1 MLTNVYFG
9 FFYIILYFTA
19 VCNFT
24 QEQYRDI
31 FGYEQ
36 IQLIGYVE
44 KDGNIGITQE
54 NERVIIGSTIEE
66 GIVVFVGCS
75 NW

>member
-1 MLTNVYFG
+1 M
-9 FFYIILYFTA
+9 
-19 VCNFT
+19 
-24 QEQYRDI
+24 QD
-31 FGYEQ
+31 
-36 IQLIGYVE
+36 YVE

>member
-1 MLTNVYFG
+1 MT
-9 FFYIILYFTA
+9 
-19 VCNFT
+19 CC
-24 QEQYRDI
+24 RR
-31 FGYEQ
+31 YEQ

-66 GIVVFVGCS
+66 GIVVFVVVCS
-75 NW
+75 SSIYRF

>member
-1 MLTNVYFG
+1 MFILD
-9 FFYIILYFTA
+9 FFYIIFYFTA

-66 GIVVFVGCS
+66 GMVVFVGCS

>member
-9 FFYIILYFTA
+9 FLYFLYFIA

-24 QEQYRDI
+24 QEQYKDI
-31 FGYEQ
+31 FGYKQ

-44 KDGNIGITQE
+44 KDGYIGITQDA
-54 NERVIIGSTIEE
+54 ERVVIGSTIEE
-66 GIVVFVGCS
+66 GTVVFVGCS

>member
-9 FFYIILYFTA
+9 LFSILYFTA
-19 VCNFT
+19 KCNFT
-24 QEQYRDI
+24 QKQYADI
-31 FGYEQ
+31 FGFEQ

-44 KDGNIGITQE
+44 KDGYIGITQDK
-54 NERVIIGSTIEE
+54 ERVLIGSTIDE
-66 GIVVFVGCS
+66 GTVVFVGCS